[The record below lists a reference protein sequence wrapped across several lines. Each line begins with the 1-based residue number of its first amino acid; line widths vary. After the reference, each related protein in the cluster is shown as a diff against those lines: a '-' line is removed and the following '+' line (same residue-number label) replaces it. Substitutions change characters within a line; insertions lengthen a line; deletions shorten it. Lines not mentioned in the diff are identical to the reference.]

1 MTDPPGSGE
10 TIVVAAAVIRDG
22 RGRILVATRPRGRHM
37 EGLWELPGGK
47 VDAGEDPEAGL
58 VRELCE
64 ELGIEVRVGPPITFS
79 IHREPGR
86 RILLLFFEAAIM
98 DGVPAPL
105 EGQQLRWVEPAGLS
119 RLDMPPA
126 DAALI
131 AHLQA
136 VPASS

>member
-1 MTDPPGSGE
+1 MTGSSGSRE

-22 RGRILVATRPRGRHM
+22 RGRILVATRPQGRHM

-64 ELGIEVRVGPPITFS
+64 ELDIEVRVGPPITFS
-79 IHREPGR
+79 IHREAGR

-98 DGVPAPL
+98 DGVPTPL
-105 EGQQLRWVEPAGLS
+105 EGQQLRWVEPAELS